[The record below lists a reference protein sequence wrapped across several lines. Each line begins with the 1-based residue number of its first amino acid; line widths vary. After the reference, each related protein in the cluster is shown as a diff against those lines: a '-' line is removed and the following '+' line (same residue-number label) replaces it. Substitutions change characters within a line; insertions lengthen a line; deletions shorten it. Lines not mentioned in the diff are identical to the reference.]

1 MARDARIGTWRV
13 ELKLDPKAPAI
24 GSAEFRVED
33 FVPPQLKVALSAGDG
48 PIRPGE
54 PFPIEVAANYY
65 YGAPGAELAVQ
76 AQATIAFD
84 PNPFPNEPGFRFGLI
99 GEQFSGENRDLDAPT
114 TDADGKSTVTLALSD
129 LPDVTRPLAAT
140 VSINV
145 FEPSGR
151 AVGDSLTRPI
161 RQRPL
166 AIGLRSPAGDDA
178 VPEGQPAG
186 VEIIAL
192 DAEGKRS
199 AANGAAVGI
208 AARDLGILLVFGQRQ
223 LAAPLAGARRAGRR
237 RCRRHRRG

>member
-1 MARDARIGTWRV
+1 DRGIYRPGESVYLTALVRDDKAAATAGLPLTLRVVRPDGVEVERRQLTGGKLGGYAETVRMARDARIGTWRV

-33 FVPPQLKVALSAGDG
+33 FVPPQLKMALSAGDG

-84 PNPFPNEPGFRFGLI
+84 PDPFPDEPGFRFGLI
-99 GEQFSGENRDLDAPT
+99 GEKFSGENRDLDAPA
-114 TDADGKSTVTLALSD
+114 TDANAKSTVELSLGD

-151 AVGDSLTRPI
+151 
-161 RQRPL
+161 
-166 AIGLRSPAGDDA
+166 
-178 VPEGQPAG
+178 
-186 VEIIAL
+186 
-192 DAEGKRS
+192 
-199 AANGAAVGI
+199 
-208 AARDLGILLVFGQRQ
+208 
-223 LAAPLAGARRAGRR
+223 
-237 RCRRHRRG
+237 